1 MKFLTKISIQKS
13 WIIVCFFNFLIA
25 SLMGLLMRFYYLFP
39 VKHINYGFLLHAHS
53 HVAML
58 GWTYLLIYVLI
69 VHFFIPKHKSSKPIY
84 NQLFW
89 LTEFSVVGMMIS
101 FPVQGYALFSIVF
114 STLHILLSYIFCG
127 LVWRDCCKGKRT
139 DKKLLLGAIL
149 FMILSTVGVWSLGP
163 IISMVGK
170 QGILYQIAIQFFLH
184 FQFNGWFL
192 LAVLALFLKQFKNE
206 IDKEQFKVFFILLI
220 VSTIATVAF
229 PVSWYVKNNLITGIN
244 AVGIVLQLIAF
255 AYFYKMLKSQI
266 SWFKASLSATAKMVY
281 GLAICSLFLKIIVQ
295 LLLLIPDIAS
305 SSHQIRGFVIGFIH
319 LTTLG
324 IITGFLFGILFQNK
338 LLSANS
344 SLVRSGVKCFIVG
357 YIFTEII
364 LFLQGGLF
372 YFNIGLL
379 PYYYESIF
387 AASAF
392 IVLGLILIIVSEIRI
407 KKIRAD

>member
-1 MKFLTKISIQKS
+1 MKALTTSVQKS
-13 WIIVCFFNFLIA
+13 WIIVCFLNFLIA
-25 SLMGLLMRFYYLFP
+25 SLMGLLMRFYYLVP
-39 VKHINYGFLLHAHS
+39 VKYLNYSFLLHAHS

-58 GWTYLLIYVLI
+58 GWTYLMIYVLI

-114 STLHILLSYIFCG
+114 STLHILLSYVFCG
-127 LVWRDCCKGKRT
+127 LVCRDCCKGKRT

-163 IISMVGK
+163 IIGMVGK

-206 IDKEQFKVFFILLI
+206 IDKEQFRVFFILLI
-220 VSTIATVAF
+220 ISTIATVAF
-229 PVSWYVKNNLITGIN
+229 PVSWYVKNNLITAINGIG
-244 AVGIVLQLIAF
+244 VVLQLVAF
-255 AYFYKMLKSQI
+255 FYFYKMLEPQI
-266 SWFKASLSATAKMVY
+266 SWFKTTLSTTAKMVY
-281 GLAICSLFLKIIVQ
+281 SLAICSLFFKIIVQ

-338 LLSANS
+338 LLSAHS
-344 SLVRSGVKCFIVG
+344 SLVRFGVKCFIFG

-392 IVLGLILIIVSEIRI
+392 IVLGLILIIISELRI